1 MDQNGKT
8 VGSQALELMQKE
20 PEVTTVID
28 QQRAMQENY
37 LKELS
42 DCVSDFE
49 RKNKQRDFFVAVLT
63 KHEPLMPNV
72 MRNYFIPRFTCPVPN
87 YDQSVFRYHHK
98 TGDLEL
104 IWSIPCRE
112 GCVHLKEN
120 ALQVHPEERDL
131 LNMVLAFSDGTL
143 YLLSNKLNEELEAPI
158 PLT

>member
-1 MDQNGKT
+1 MNEQGRT
-8 VGSQALELMQKE
+8 VGAQALELMQKE

-37 LKELS
+37 LAELS
-42 DCVSDFE
+42 ACVADFE
-49 RKNKQRDFFVAVLT
+49 KKNKNKDFFVCVLT

-72 MRNYFIPRFTCPVPN
+72 LRNYFVPRFTCPVPN
-87 YDQSVFRYHHK
+87 YDQAVFRYHHK

-112 GCVHLKEN
+112 GCLYLKDN
-120 ALQVHPEERDL
+120 ALLVPPDERDL
-131 LNMVLAFSDGTL
+131 LAMVLAFADGTL
-143 YLLSNKLNEELEAPI
+143 YMLSNKLNEELVPPI